1 MVKFIL
7 ALCLLFPMVT
17 SYAQTADDTSSE
29 QIRFITDDLY
39 TFIHAGPG
47 RNYRILGSITAGAKV
62 TLLNTS
68 EDQTYVEV
76 MDDKQRTGW
85 VDARFVNAQQSLR
98 LSIPSL
104 QQELEQTRGQIQ
116 SYQVTNE
123 ELNQQLMELQTQHQ
137 ELQQNYQELQ
147 QLQQQTKQ
155 KLETTGSAEQQEW
168 LIKGGVLA
176 LVSLILGVILT
187 FLPKRRRRNDN
198 WM

>member
-7 ALCLLFPMVT
+7 SLCLLLPALSSF
-17 SYAQTADDTSSE
+17 AQTAEQTSPA
-29 QIRFITDDLY
+29 QTRFITDDLY

-47 RNYRILGSITAGAKV
+47 RNYRILGSITAGSQV
-62 TLLNTS
+62 SLLNTS
-68 EDQTYVEV
+68 EDNSYVEI

-85 VDARFVNAQQSLR
+85 VDARFVSEQQSLR

-104 QQELEQTRGQIQ
+104 QQQLEQTQGQIQ

-123 ELNQQLMELQTQHQ
+123 ELNQQLTELQSKHKT
-137 ELQQNYQELQ
+137 LQQNYQKLQ
-147 QLQQQTKQ
+147 QLQQQTRQ
-155 KLETTGSAEQQEW
+155 KLETTGSEEQQEW

-176 LVSLILGVILT
+176 LVSLLLGVILT